1 MDITAQ
7 VRSLV
12 HDAGVEE
19 GSCLLFVPH
28 TTASLTINENN
39 DPDVPDDILTGL
51 ADLLGD
57 ERRYRHDE
65 GNSGGHLLSSL
76 LGVSLTILITDGD
89 LDLGNWQAI
98 YFGEFDGPRE
108 REVWVRIESCDR

>member
-1 MDITAQ
+1 MEQLLKIETKLRCQFVDITAR

-19 GSCLLFVPH
+19 GSCLLFVHH

-39 DPDVPDDILTGL
+39 DPDVHDDILTGL

-65 GNSGGHLLSSL
+65 GNSGG
-76 LGVSLTILITDGD
+76 TPTLIPVGCFTHHSH
-89 LDLGNWQAI
+89 N
-98 YFGEFDGPRE
+98 
-108 REVWVRIESCDR
+108 